1 MKATG
6 NIHMSP
12 EQMET
17 EALGFEKDKTE
28 FETVVNSM
36 QNRVTSLC
44 ETWEGASSQAFADQF
59 EELRPSFNATSQLIT
74 DIAAQLR
81 AISAA
86 LQDADSQIASKLGV
100 Q

>member
-1 MKATG
+1 MNAG
-6 NIHMSP
+6 SIHMSP

-17 EALGFEKDKTE
+17 EATGFENDKTE
-28 FETVVNSM
+28 FEAVVNSM

-44 ETWEGASSQAFADQF
+44 ETWEGASSQAFANQF
-59 EELRPSFNATSQLIT
+59 EELKPGFNATSQLIE
-74 DIAAQLR
+74 DIASQLR

-86 LQDADSQIASKLGV
+86 LQEADSQIASKLGV